1 MKIKKDFF
9 LFSIFKFFFL
19 IFILNFSFEIDLLS
33 SCNDAQYYDYTT
45 SLCVN
50 CPTNST
56 PSNSKLTCDCTN
68 SSEYFNLTNN
78 KCSSCTED
86 FGNNFGI
93 NLERNGCINCSDIIN
108 SNTNGDVDEET
119 KKCKCGNGKV
129 LFYNNKNYTCFSQND
144 TTDGLKFNN
153 DSDSIYENDNNVCI
167 GIGYFLYNSSSE
179 TSCNCKENYSLIEY
193 KVNKSLSINLCIP
206 NITNNNNN
214 TRRLQTNNTA
224 QIFNERDYTIFPYDY
239 QTLINR
245 YINEIIRNETLCK
258 STNYQDDSC
267 NVLANFCVL
276 SLYTVCDKYINIWN
290 EAQDNPNNDLE

>member
-1 MKIKKDFF
+1 MNLWCYYF
-9 LFSIFKFFFL
+9 LT
-19 IFILNFSFEIDLLS
+19 FEIDLLS
-33 SCNDAQYYDYTT
+33 SCNDTQYYDYTT
-45 SLCVN
+45 SFCVN

-68 SSEYFNLTNN
+68 SSEYFNLINN

-108 SNTNGDVDEET
+108 SNSNGDVDEET

-129 LFYNNKNYTCFSQND
+129 LFYYNNTYTCFSQND

-167 GIGYFLYNSSSE
+167 GIGYFLYKSSSE